1 MFKLIFM
8 VVLGLVVM
16 GRSFAVEMDVS
27 SMVQRAD
34 EQFYLKKRQRKSF
47 LWCSFIMMASWK
59 KPISMMSMCVKIANR

>member
-16 GRSFAVEMDVS
+16 DRSFAVEMDVS

-34 EQFYLKKRQRKSF
+34 EY
-47 LWCSFIMMASWK
+47 
-59 KPISMMSMCVKIANR
+59 PT

>member
-16 GRSFAVEMDVS
+16 DRSFAVEMDVS

-34 EQFYLKKRQRKSF
+34 EYLLKKRQRKSS